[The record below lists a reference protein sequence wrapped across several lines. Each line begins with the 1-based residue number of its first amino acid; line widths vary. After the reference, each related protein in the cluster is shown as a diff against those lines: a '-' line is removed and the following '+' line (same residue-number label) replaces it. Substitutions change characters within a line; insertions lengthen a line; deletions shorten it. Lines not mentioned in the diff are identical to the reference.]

1 MIEAFKTRKF
11 KDKSCNPKWS
21 ILICSLDSR
30 DYMLN
35 QLYEVLKGQI
45 TIMEANVE
53 IIVLITDEKPSIG
66 EKRNWL
72 LNEARGEYISFFDD
86 DDNPSSDYVYS
97 IYQALKENP
106 DVVTFNGDYKFRN
119 EKEVIWRLRLG
130 AERKAIH
137 NPLNRIESYIA
148 PPNHV
153 AVTKKSIISKYKF
166 QEINLGEDTDWADQ
180 IAKDKALK
188 TEVYL
193 DKILYHYVFT
203 K

>member
-1 MIEAFKTRKF
+1 MIERFTTRKL
-11 KDKSCNPKWS
+11 KDESRIPKWS

-30 DYMLN
+30 DSMLN
-35 QLYEVLKGQI
+35 QLFEVLKGQI
-45 TIMEANVE
+45 YGAEANVE
-53 IIVLITDEKPSIG
+53 VIALITDEKPSIG

-72 LNEARGEYISFFDD
+72 LAEARGEYISFFDD
-86 DDNPSSDYVYS
+86 DDKPSSDYVYS
-97 IYQALKENP
+97 IYEALKENP

-119 EKEVIWRLRLG
+119 EKELIWRLRLG
-130 AERKAIH
+130 AKRETVYTTLKRVD
-137 NPLNRIESYIA
+137 SYIA
-148 PPNHV
+148 PPNHI
-153 AVTKKSIISKYKF
+153 AVTKKSIVDKYKF

-180 IAKDKALK
+180 IAKDGVLK